1 MISRGSRNI
10 KYKKYNI
17 KDYNQL
23 KVAQQNTK
31 MGGLGANIGGEEWEI
46 ARRKKEIQAQYANN
60 LKQMNAMQIAKDQ

>member
-1 MISRGSRNI
+1 VISNNSRKYPL

-23 KVAQQNTK
+23 KQSVANTK

-46 ARRKKEIQAQYANN
+46 AKRKKEI
-60 LKQMNAMQIAKDQ
+60 

>member
-1 MISRGSRNI
+1 VISRDSKGNRL

-23 KVAQQNTK
+23 KQSVANSK

-46 ARRKKEIQAQYANN
+46 AKRKKEIQ
-60 LKQMNAMQIAKDQ
+60 